1 MQSSWRTCVLNTPPP
16 VSQSFSI
23 SARARSCFAPLLRSW
38 AYTRMLVSTKHLS
51 LMQFAAR
58 TGSCPAQIQS
68 YAEPRHSPPSSAII
82 SLTFSHEFLELGGK
96 EPADRTAFFRSQ
108 DPRLFQNLSVELQS
122 DICFHGCTIPRATQ
136 FYVPGP
142 PPSTPLSLLVDIRP
156 AWKQIPDSSWRC
168 TSVPQPEPG
177 CAIVPDAWPP

>member
-58 TGSCPAQIQS
+58 TGSCPAQIQP

-136 FYVPGP
+136 FYVLD
-142 PPSTPLSLLVDIRP
+142 PSAVNSSIAPVTFALQRGLWLAHPCAWTFTPT
-156 AWKQIPDSSWRC
+156 DSTRS
-168 TSVPQPEPG
+168 
-177 CAIVPDAWPP
+177 AIS